1 MLNKFMILPEVIYR
15 KDGVRFIMN
24 PRKRYNMEG
33 SGMHKPWEYSYEK
46 LMVDNVDHFTLIKPI
61 NPQPLDT

>member
-1 MLNKFMILPEVIYR
+1 
-15 KDGVRFIMN
+15 MN